1 MKKLASILALAILVS
16 SCGNQLSIVKRH
28 YTKGFYV
35 ENEKKPRR
43 LDITKAE
50 TKNKPVEK
58 TQPTVL
64 SFVSEEK
71 KQTVELS
78 ASVANTVK
86 KEEKKSSF
94 QSQLKKHT
102 AAKEQSNVIKKESEN
117 NRKPFSLKEK
127 QSKAK
132 GSNDDANTILLVI
145 LSLFPILCLIAVY
158 LHDGKEITTNF
169 WVTLVLHLTVYLECI
184 FAILVVLDIIDLK

>member
-35 ENEKKPRR
+35 ENGKKSHH
-43 LDITKAE
+43 LDVAKADK
-50 TKNKPVEK
+50 KNKPVEK

-71 KQTVELS
+71 NQPAELS

-86 KEEKKSSF
+86 KQEKKSTF

-102 AAKEQSNVIKKESEN
+102 AAKEENSIVKKESQN
-117 NRKPFSLKEK
+117 NRKLFSLKEK
-127 QSKAK
+127 QNKAK
-132 GSNDDANTILLVI
+132 GSSDDTNTILLVI

>member
-35 ENEKKPRR
+35 ENGKKSRH
-43 LDITKAE
+43 LDVAKAN
-50 TKNKPVEK
+50 TKNKPAEK
-58 TQPTVL
+58 IRPTVL
-64 SFVSEEK
+64 SFLSEEK
-71 KQTVELS
+71 NQPAELS
-78 ASVANTVK
+78 ASATNSIK
-86 KEEKKSSF
+86 KEEKKNSF

-102 AAKEQSNVIKKESEN
+102 AVKEQNNILKKESEN
-117 NRKPFSLKEK
+117 NRKLFSLKEK
-127 QSKAK
+127 QNKAK